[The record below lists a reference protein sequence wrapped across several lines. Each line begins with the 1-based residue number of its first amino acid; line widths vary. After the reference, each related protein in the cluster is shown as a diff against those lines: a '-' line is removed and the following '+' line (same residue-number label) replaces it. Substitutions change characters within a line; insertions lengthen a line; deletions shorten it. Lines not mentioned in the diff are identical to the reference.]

1 MYTHRS
7 IDIVIPSF
15 RLDEN
20 ILANIINLEK
30 PAGYDVHIYIVA
42 DNPNATIPQKITDLS
57 KQGKA
62 HLIKNDVNLGF
73 SATRNKGILV
83 GKSRWILLLDDDII
97 PADRLLLAYARAI
110 ESYPHAIGFM
120 GVTNF
125 PEPFNNIT
133 KALKIN
139 GSIGHFE
146 SAKYHN
152 KLLWAPTANIVLNRE
167 RLTMPLFNEELKK
180 GGEDIEFLLRNAL
193 KNKET
198 YVACP
203 EALVTHPWWNEGNIQ
218 TKRMFRYGIGASEI
232 STLPVIKK
240 YTYYDF
246 TNTSETLLLLIL
258 ALPFAAIAKTA
269 DIIFLLILI
278 TLLSEFITNLIKVAK
293 TTGKNSFS
301 ITWHLFWVKNMYE
314 LGYLVSNLMRGNI
327 RGFAKRIDMSFRKEN
342 PSWFRLNRW
351 KIIKSLLLILFTLLA
366 ISLVKG

>member
-1 MYTHRS
+1 MYKHRS

-20 ILANIINLEK
+20 ILVNIVNLEK
-30 PAGYDVHIYIVA
+30 PVGYDVHIYIVA
-42 DNPNATIPQKITDLS
+42 DNPNATIPQKISDLS
-57 KQGKA
+57 KQGKI
-62 HLIKNDVNLGF
+62 HFIKNDVNLGF
-73 SATRNKGILV
+73 SATRNKGISL
-83 GKSRWILLLDDDII
+83 GISKWILLLDDDII
-97 PADRLLLAYARAI
+97 PGKHLLLAYAHATD
-110 ESYPHAIGFM
+110 SYSDAIGFM

-125 PEPFNNIT
+125 PEPFNNVT

-139 GSIGHFE
+139 GSVGHFE
-146 SAKYHN
+146 SAKYHH
-152 KLLWAPTANIVLNRE
+152 KLLWAPTANIMLNRE
-167 RLTMPLFNEELKK
+167 KLISPLFDEKLKK

-203 EALVTHPWWNEGNIQ
+203 EAVVTHPWWDEGQIQ
-218 TKRMFRYGIGASEI
+218 TNRMFRYGMGASEI

-246 TNTSETLLLLIL
+246 TNTSETLLLLLL
-258 ALPFAAIAKTA
+258 ALPFAAVANTA
-269 DIIFLLILI
+269 NIIFSLILI

-293 TTGKNSFS
+293 TTRKISFS
-301 ITWHLFWVKNMYE
+301 ITWHLFWVKNVYE

-327 RGFAKRIDMSFRKEN
+327 KGFAKRIDMSFRKEN

-351 KIIKSLLLILFTLLA
+351 KIIKTLLI
-366 ISLVKG
+366 ISFIILSMSL